1 MNARQ
6 IKDAMRLYLVECV
19 QTDGIKNLKQFVSE
33 LESESNEIEADNPQY
48 Y

>member
-6 IKDAMRLYLVECV
+6 IKDAMRSYLA
-19 QTDGIKNLKQFVSE
+19 QTGGIKNLKQFIHE
-33 LESESNEIEADNPQY
+33 LESESNETEADNPQY